1 MTLVTFPRL
10 IDAGIDN
17 RAPMP
22 EKGTSPRRR
31 MVLPVKVTIEKGTHL
46 AHTVDIT
53 PIGARLGALRTKLQ
67 SGMIISLQRG
77 SKKAKFRIA
86 WIRNLA
92 PTELQARVKSL
103 GPENNF
109 WELTCL
115 TRDRRP
121 RTIRRYS

>member
-1 MTLVTFPRL
+1 
-10 IDAGIDN
+10 
-17 RAPMP
+17 
-22 EKGTSPRRR
+22 

-46 AHTVDIT
+46 THTVDIT
-53 PIGARLGALRTKLQ
+53 PIGARLGAFRTKLQ

-86 WIRNLA
+86 WIRKLA

-109 WELTCL
+109 WGVDLSDQGQAKNDTQVL
-115 TRDRRP
+115 MTFVS
-121 RTIRRYS
+121 TYSKRLQ